1 MKYLKIGTTSVN
13 EEVLTLVMMLKKNW
27 LLQLKRMGVSSIQ
40 HQQTLSE
47 LQDKAT
53 WNLRLL

>member
-13 EEVLTLVMMLKKNW
+13 EEVQTLVMMLKKNW